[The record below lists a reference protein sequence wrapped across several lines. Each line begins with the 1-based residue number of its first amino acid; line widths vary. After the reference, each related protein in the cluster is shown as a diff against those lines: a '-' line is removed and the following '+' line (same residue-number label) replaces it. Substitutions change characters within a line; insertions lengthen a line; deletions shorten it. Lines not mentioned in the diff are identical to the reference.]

1 MSRAARPHYAARVSV
16 LGDLR
21 VVAAHDDFRRLFSVR
36 LVSQTGD
43 GMFQVGLAT
52 LFFFSPENRTTA
64 AGVATAFAVLLLPFT
79 IVGPFAGVLLDRW
92 RRRQVLMIG
101 NLTRVG
107 LGVVIALL
115 LAGVGVGPAVYVL
128 TLVTLSINRF
138 LLSALSAGLPHVV
151 PRPQLLM
158 ANTVS
163 PTLGAAAA
171 GIGAALGLAV
181 GRLAPAGQWHDAVV
195 LLCASA
201 TFGAASALALRL
213 GRDQLGP
220 DVLVHTDE
228 LWAKVVDVGRGL
240 VHGAVYLVRE
250 RTPALALGAMAAH
263 RFLFGATFI
272 ASILIA
278 RNLLSD
284 PADADAGLATFATI
298 LVASAVGFALAAV
311 VTPVVHERMSPS
323 AWIVTCLVLAAASQL
338 VLATTVNRVVMLGVA
353 LVLGL
358 AAQGAKIA
366 VDTIVQ
372 GDTDDRYRGRA
383 FALYDVL
390 YNAAFVGAAA
400 LAAVALPDTGYS
412 RGVFVMISLAYVAT
426 AVAFRS
432 GMARARTV
440 RRERGER
447 ESVAMVAARAGGEH
461 A

>member
-1 MSRAARPHYAARVSV
+1 VSV

-21 VVAAHDDFRRLFSVR
+21 LVAAHEDFRRLFAVR
-36 LVSQTGD
+36 IVSQTGD

-79 IVGPFAGVLLDRW
+79 VVGPFAGVLLDRW
-92 RRRQVLMIG
+92 RRRQVLLFG

-107 LGVVIALL
+107 LTVVIALL
-115 LAGVGVGPAVYVL
+115 LTGPGVGPAVYVL
-128 TLVTLSINRF
+128 TLLTLSINRF

-151 PRPQLLM
+151 PRDQLLM

-171 GIGAALGLAV
+171 GVGGALGLGI
-181 GRLAPAGQWHDAVV
+181 GRLAPAGDGHDGVV
-195 LLCASA
+195 LLGAA
-201 TFGAASALALRL
+201 TLFGAASALALRL

-220 DVLVHTDE
+220 DVLVERGE
-228 LWAKVVDVGRGL
+228 LWDKVLDVGRGL
-240 VHGAVYLVRE
+240 VHGARYLVRE

-272 ASILIA
+272 ASILIS

-284 PADADAGLATFATI
+284 PSDADAGLATFATV
-298 LVASAVGFALAAV
+298 LAASAAGFALAAV
-311 VTPVVHERMSPS
+311 ATPVVHERLSPA
-323 AWIVTCLVLAAASQL
+323 AWIVTCLVLAAGSQL
-338 VLATTVNRVVMLGVA
+338 VLAAGVTRTTMLAAA

-372 GDTDDRYRGRA
+372 GDTHDRYRGRA

-400 LAAVALPDTGYS
+400 LSAVALPDSGYS
-412 RGVFVMISLAYVAT
+412 AAVFAVVAAAYLAT
-426 AVAFRS
+426 AAGFRAGMLRARAVRLARGEADS
-432 GMARARTV
+432 VGMA
-440 RRERGER
+440 
-447 ESVAMVAARAGGEH
+447 AARRPPAP